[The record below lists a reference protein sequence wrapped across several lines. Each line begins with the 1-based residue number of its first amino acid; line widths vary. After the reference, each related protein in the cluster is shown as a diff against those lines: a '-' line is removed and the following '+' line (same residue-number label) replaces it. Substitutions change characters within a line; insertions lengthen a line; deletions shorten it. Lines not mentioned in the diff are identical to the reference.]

1 MNDEIPTVEHVYWL
15 GGSPCSGKSSIAD
28 HLAATH
34 GLDVYRCD
42 DAYYRHQSLISP
54 ADQPVW
60 SRLAGA
66 TCDGLWMRPVGQQVD
81 EELAV
86 YREQFP
92 FILADLTARPR
103 SRPVIAEGAAL
114 LPELIDG
121 VASPRRAIWMV
132 PEPDFQVTHYARRE
146 WRHDVLQTCTDP
158 EQAWRNWMDRDIGFA
173 RHVAGN
179 ARERG
184 FEVLVVDGSRP
195 LDEMI
200 RVVETYF
207 GL

>member
-1 MNDEIPTVEHVYWL
+1 M
-15 GGSPCSGKSSIAD
+15 
-28 HLAATH
+28 
-34 GLDVYRCD
+34 
-42 DAYYRHQSLISP
+42 
-54 ADQPVW
+54 
-60 SRLAGA
+60 
-66 TCDGLWMRPVGQQVD
+66 
-81 EELAV
+81 

-92 FILADLTARPR
+92 FILADLKARPQ

-114 LPELIDG
+114 LPELIDHL
-121 VASPRRAIWMV
+121 ADPPLAIWVV
-132 PEPDFQVTHYARRE
+132 PAPDFQVTHYARRE

-173 RHVAGN
+173 RHVAGD